1 MTKIRFRDRLKARN
15 AARDLWV
22 SRRQDPAVA
31 DLLSRAVDGD
41 EDAGE
46 QLLASH
52 PELVGI
58 DPATLFL
65 LIQMA
70 IRLWIWWQ
78 SHKVETPSEAIAL
91 GEPIDMTDDE
101 QGPS

>member
-1 MTKIRFRDRLKARN
+1 MSKLRFSDRLRARN

-22 SRRQDPAVA
+22 SRRSDATVS
-31 DLLSRAVDGD
+31 DLLSKAVDGD
-41 EDAGE
+41 EDAGN

-52 PELVGI
+52 PELLGI

-70 IRLWIWWQ
+70 IRLWMWWQ
-78 SHKVETPSEAIAL
+78 SNKVDDPSEAVAE
-91 GEPIDMTDDE
+91 GEPIGASDDE
-101 QGPS
+101 

>member
-1 MTKIRFRDRLKARN
+1 MTRIRFRDRLRARN

-22 SRRQDPAVA
+22 SRRSDPAVA
-31 DLLSRAVDGD
+31 ELLSKALDGD
-41 EDAGE
+41 EDAGK

-70 IRLWIWWQ
+70 IRLWLWWQ
-78 SHKVETPSEAIAL
+78 SNKVEQPSEAIAL

-101 QGPS
+101 QEP

>member
-1 MTKIRFRDRLKARN
+1 VSKLRFRDRLRARN

-22 SRRQDPAVA
+22 SRRSDPTIA
-31 DLLSRAVDGD
+31 DMLSKAIDGD

-58 DPATLFL
+58 DPATLLL
-65 LIQMA
+65 LIQVA
-70 IRLWIWWQ
+70 IKLWIWWQ
-78 SHKVETPSEAIAL
+78 SNKVEDPSEAVAE
-91 GEPIDMTDDE
+91 GEPIGTSDDE
-101 QGPS
+101 

>member
-1 MTKIRFRDRLKARN
+1 MSKLRFRDRLRARK

-22 SRRQDPAVA
+22 SRRSDPTIAA
-31 DLLSRAVDGD
+31 LLSKALDGD

-58 DPATLFL
+58 DPATLL
-65 LIQMA
+65 LLLQVA

-78 SHKVETPSEAIAL
+78 SNKVEDPSEAVAE
-91 GEPIDMTDDE
+91 GEPIGTSDDE
-101 QGPS
+101 

>member
-1 MTKIRFRDRLKARN
+1 MSKLRFRDRLRARK

-22 SRRQDPAVA
+22 SRRSDPTIA
-31 DLLSRAVDGD
+31 DLLAKAVDGD
-41 EDAGE
+41 EDAGK

-70 IRLWIWWQ
+70 IRLWMWWQ
-78 SHKVETPSEAIAL
+78 SNKVEDPSEAVAE
-91 GEPIDMTDDE
+91 GEPIGTSDDE
-101 QGPS
+101 